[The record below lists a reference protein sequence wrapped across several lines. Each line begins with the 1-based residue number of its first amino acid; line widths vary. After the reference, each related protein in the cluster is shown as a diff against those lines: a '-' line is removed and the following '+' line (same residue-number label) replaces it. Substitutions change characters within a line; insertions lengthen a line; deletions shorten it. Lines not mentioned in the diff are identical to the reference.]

1 MNTVVNRTQLAV
13 RVTLVGSVIDA
24 LLGAMKIIVGYV
36 AHSHALVVDGVH
48 SLSDLLTDLGVVLVS
63 RYSGEDPDESHPYGH
78 GRFETFGTVV
88 LGSFLVFVA
97 LALFYDNAQR
107 LWNKDELLV
116 PTWPALCVAFISIVS
131 KEWVFRYTK
140 KIGEEI
146 NSKLIIANA
155 WHSRTDM
162 FSSIVVLVGVAGAM
176 MGWLWLDLVAA
187 LAVALLIIKIGVDLA
202 YPSVKEL
209 VDTALSPEEIE
220 KIRHSILEVSGVVDV
235 HSLRSRRLGPHA
247 YLDVHIQVAPD
258 ISVSEGHQIA
268 HWASR
273 KVIREFEDI
282 EDVTFHI
289 DAENDD
295 LKDKEM
301 GTLDLLPLR
310 SEVLKILESHWHNI
324 PYIEK
329 RNQTILHYL
338 DNKVAVEVF
347 MPIALLSQSEFD
359 RNQFELALNQ
369 GTENQTWVAE
379 IKVWY
384 G

>member
-176 MGWLWLDLVAA
+176 MGWLWLD
-187 LAVALLIIKIGVDLA
+187 G
-202 YPSVKEL
+202 
-209 VDTALSPEEIE
+209 
-220 KIRHSILEVSGVVDV
+220 
-235 HSLRSRRLGPHA
+235 
-247 YLDVHIQVAPD
+247 
-258 ISVSEGHQIA
+258 EG
-268 HWASR
+268 
-273 KVIREFEDI
+273 
-282 EDVTFHI
+282 
-289 DAENDD
+289 
-295 LKDKEM
+295 
-301 GTLDLLPLR
+301 
-310 SEVLKILESHWHNI
+310 
-324 PYIEK
+324 
-329 RNQTILHYL
+329 
-338 DNKVAVEVF
+338 
-347 MPIALLSQSEFD
+347 
-359 RNQFELALNQ
+359 
-369 GTENQTWVAE
+369 
-379 IKVWY
+379 
-384 G
+384 

>member
-1 MNTVVNRTQLAV
+1 M
-13 RVTLVGSVIDA
+13 
-24 LLGAMKIIVGYV
+24 
-36 AHSHALVVDGVH
+36 
-48 SLSDLLTDLGVVLVS
+48 
-63 RYSGEDPDESHPYGH
+63 
-78 GRFETFGTVV
+78 
-88 LGSFLVFVA
+88 
-97 LALFYDNAQR
+97 
-107 LWNKDELLV
+107 
-116 PTWPALCVAFISIVS
+116 
-131 KEWVFRYTK
+131 
-140 KIGEEI
+140 
-146 NSKLIIANA
+146 
-155 WHSRTDM
+155 
-162 FSSIVVLVGVAGAM
+162 
-176 MGWLWLDLVAA
+176 
-187 LAVALLIIKIGVDLA
+187 
-202 YPSVKEL
+202 KEL